1 MSLQVYSESF
11 VDVVFGDGPLGF
23 RLGKTDEDFPVVKG
37 FETKEDGTKN
47 CKLTRF
53 LVSPVKYPHVFIF
66 LRMYYICA
74 ILIERKV

>member
-1 MSLQVYSESF
+1 MIDDL
-11 VDVVFGDGPLGF
+11 
-23 RLGKTDEDFPVVKG
+23 
-37 FETKEDGTKN
+37 ETKEDGTKN